1 MKTSIRSRM
10 LRLVL
15 IPLFILALILI
26 IYSSI
31 SSISSTRHAV
41 EQVSVSL
48 MENVSELVKEEIR
61 YYQTVAQE
69 IGCAQVIS
77 SKTATTDEKIAY
89 LNQKVKQYG
98 FERGD
103 LIGADGLSITNANDY
118 NDRAWYQTSK
128 TGVVAVSE
136 PLIGKSTGKL
146 TNIIAA
152 PIWEGGVY
160 GSKVVG
166 AVYLVP
172 PVTFLDDII
181 KDIKISADSITY
193 LADKN
198 GTIIAFND
206 SSVVEQFVK
215 FSEYCTDASAKP
227 GFETVEAK
235 IAEGQTGSVS
245 FSYNGAD
252 SEVFFYPLNNEN
264 GWSVVSVV
272 NLNNFMGE
280 AYTSVL
286 VTIIICICALALALG
301 VCLPVSNRIGR
312 HITLSTKRIELLAK
326 GDLHTPVPVITAN
339 DETRT
344 LAISTASLAQTL
356 NNVISEMTDDLTRM
370 ASGDFNIDEVQRY
383 NYVGDFA
390 PLCDA
395 VENIPDSIS
404 KALRTIDLSATQV
417 TTSSEQ
423 VANSSQALSQGAT
436 EQASAVEEL
445 AATIS
450 DISERTKQNAAHAME
465 ANESVSRVGEA
476 ILESNEKMNTLIS
489 AMKDIS
495 NCSAE
500 IEKIIKTIEDIAFQ
514 TNILALNAAVE
525 AARAG
530 DAGKGFAVVAEEVRN
545 LASKSAEAAKE
556 TTALIQNSVQAIG
569 KGTQIVNETASALTT
584 TVEGT
589 QTIVSA
595 IDEIAEASQHQNMA
609 IEQITLGID
618 QISSV
623 VQTNSAT
630 AEQSAA
636 ASQELSSQANEMRT
650 LISHFKIK
658 E

>member
-1 MKTSIRSRM
+1 MKTSIKSRI

-15 IPLFILALILI
+15 LPLFILAVILVV
-26 IYSSI
+26 YSSV

-48 MENVSELVKEEIR
+48 MENVAMLVNEDIK

-69 IGCAQVIS
+69 IGCAEIIAS
-77 SKTATTDEKIAY
+77 DTATTEEKLTY

-118 NDRAWYQTSK
+118 NDREWYKNSK
-128 TGVVAVSE
+128 KGIVAVSE

-160 GSKVVG
+160 GSEVIG

-172 PVTFLDDII
+172 PVTYLNDIV
-181 KDIKISADSITY
+181 KDIKISANSTTY
-193 LADKN
+193 LADRN

-206 SSVVEQFVK
+206 ITVVEKFVP
-215 FSEYCTDASAKP
+215 FSEYSSDNGAKA
-227 GFETVEAK
+227 GFKSVEAK
-235 IAEGQTGSVS
+235 IAEGVTGSAS
-245 FSYNGAD
+245 FSYNGGD
-252 SEVFFYPLNNEN
+252 CEVFYYPLNNEN

-272 NLNNFMGE
+272 SLNDFMGE
-280 AYTSVL
+280 AYSSVMI
-286 VTIIICICALALALG
+286 TIIICLFALALALG

-312 HITLSTKRIELLAK
+312 HITLSTKRIEQLAQ
-326 GDLHTPVPVITAN
+326 GDLHTPVPVIKAN

-344 LAISTASLAQTL
+344 LAISTASLTSTL
-356 NNVISEMTDDLTRM
+356 NSVIGELTENLTKM
-370 ASGDFNIDEVQRY
+370 AKGNFDIKDIERY
-383 NYVGDFA
+383 NYVGDFE
-390 PLCDA
+390 PLCGA
-395 VENIPDSIS
+395 IESIPTEIS
-404 KALRTIDLSATQV
+404 HALRTIDISASQV
-417 TTSSEQ
+417 SGGSEQ
-423 VANSSQALSQGAT
+423 VASSSQALSQGAT

-450 DISERTKQNAAHAME
+450 DISERTKENAAHALQ
-465 ANESVSRVGEA
+465 ANENASSVGEA
-476 ILESNEKMNTLIS
+476 ILECNEKMNTLIS

-495 NCSAE
+495 SCSAE

-556 TTALIQNSVQAIG
+556 TTVLIQNSVAAIG
-569 KGTQIVNETASALTT
+569 KGTQIVNETAEALTS

-589 QTIVSA
+589 QAIVTA

-609 IEQITLGID
+609 IEQVTLGID

-636 ASQELSSQANEMRT
+636 ASQELSSQAGEMRS
-650 LISHFKIK
+650 LIARFKIK
-658 E
+658 S